1 MDKLD
6 QLFIRACK
14 VEKPEKRLQSIY
26 RRFYLPC
33 EQYTTVVS
41 HVLARIV
48 DENLEYRI
56 GDILVDMSPYS
67 LKVSEDMTYYEK
79 FLSVLIS
86 KIRYTSTNKFDGLTE
101 PSRFK

>member
-14 VEKPEKRLQSIY
+14 VENSEKRLQSIY

-33 EQYTTVVS
+33 EQYTTVTS

-48 DENLEYRI
+48 DENLKYSI
-56 GDILVDMSPYS
+56 GDLLVDMSPS
-67 LKVSEDMTYYEK
+67 SIKVCEGMTYYEK

-86 KIRYTSTNKFDGLTE
+86 KIRYTNINEFEGLTK
-101 PSRFK
+101 PSKFK

>member
-14 VEKPEKRLQSIY
+14 VENSEKRLQSIY

-33 EQYTTVVS
+33 KQFAPVTAYN
-41 HVLARIV
+41 LARIV
-48 DENLEYRI
+48 DEYLNYNVADLMQ
-56 GDILVDMSPYS
+56 DMLSSS
-67 LKVSEDMTYYEK
+67 LKVSGGMNYYEK

-86 KIRYTSTNKFDGLTE
+86 KIRYTSNTEFKGLTK

>member
-1 MDKLD
+1 MNKID

-14 VEKPEKRLQSIY
+14 VENPKKRLQSIY

-33 EQYTTVVS
+33 EQYAIATS
-41 HVLARIV
+41 HILAGIV
-48 DENLEYRI
+48 DENLEYKI

-67 LKVSEDMTYYEK
+67 IKISEDMTYYEK
-79 FLSVLIS
+79 FLNVLIS
-86 KIRYTSTNKFDGLTE
+86 KIRYTSNDKFDGLTK